1 MSSKCDKIWEKKTEF
16 FAVKEE
22 DLQPRYTKDKAK
34 LHTNSVRLLPNG
46 TYMASIRNYDQIVI
60 FDKTR
65 VIKRFK
71 DAPGVHDPSEVY
83 KEGDAEFFYYANR
96 GRPQSINKRNFNF
109 PERSPEII
117 WSGPRSRKGAWTPL
131 RTLEKLSNGN
141 WLVTG
146 SQEVGQVSE
155 DGKLVWELH
164 FPEFRH
170 QKKQGLNKTYIYKA
184 SFIYPG
190 SN

>member
-1 MSSKCDKIWEKKTEF
+1 
-16 FAVKEE
+16 
-22 DLQPRYTKDKAK
+22 
-34 LHTNSVRLLPNG
+34 
-46 TYMASIRNYDQIVI
+46 MASIRNYDQIVI

-71 DAPGVHDPSEVY
+71 DAPGVHDPSEIY
-83 KEGDAEFFYYANR
+83 KEGDASYFYYANR

-109 PERSPEII
+109 PDRRPKII
-117 WSGPRSRKGAWTPL
+117 WSGPRSRKRAWTPL

-146 SQEVGQVSE
+146 SREVGQVSE
-155 DGKLVWELH
+155 DGELVWELH

-170 QKKQGLNKTYIYKA
+170 QKQRSLNKTYIYKA
-184 SFIYPG
+184 SFVYPR
-190 SN
+190 NN